1 MTGALGLGT
10 ALGPI
15 IAGAMYDNTN
25 WPITMGV
32 LAGMCALPI
41 YGVFFYTGGNG
52 DSKDE
57 ECRE

>member
-15 IAGAMYDNTN
+15 IAGAMYENTN

-32 LAGMCALPI
+32 LAVLCALPSF
-41 YGVFFYTGGNG
+41 GVFFYTGGVIKG
-52 DSKDE
+52 EGK
-57 ECRE
+57 